1 MVLTWILHSA
11 LEGGEDAPL
20 IHRKGSESK
29 PSGSVAVSPSFLRTP
44 LISLSLSLEI
54 FQPLPCMPPSI
65 IHRPRMQEAHR
76 TINLAEPLLYGLI
89 PNYILLK
96 IIATPILHLSLLRSF
111 HAYGLVLSALTR

>member
-1 MVLTWILHSA
+1 MVLTWMLHSA

-44 LISLSLSLEI
+44 PISLSFSLEI
-54 FQPLPCMPPSI
+54 FQPLPWMPPSI

-76 TINLAEPLLYGLI
+76 AINLTEPLLYGLI

-96 IIATPILHLSLLRSF
+96 IMATPILHLSLLHSF
-111 HAYGLVLSALTR
+111 HAYGLVLSSLTR